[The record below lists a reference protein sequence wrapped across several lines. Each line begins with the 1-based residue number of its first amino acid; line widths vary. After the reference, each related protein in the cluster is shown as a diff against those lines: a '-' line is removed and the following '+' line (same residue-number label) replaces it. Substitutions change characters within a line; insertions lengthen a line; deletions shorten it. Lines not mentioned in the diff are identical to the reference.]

1 MNAVGVTAPMTRAD
15 LRAVP
20 APMPAEQQPVHVIA
34 APDEAHERVAR
45 ALRGARARTGLGE
58 QQVVD
63 KLVARGCEFSLTA
76 LRRAESAGALE
87 LALASALA
95 DLYGM
100 TTDCLS
106 GRRLN
111 RQSLQ
116 PQPLLRA

>member
-1 MNAVGVTAPMTRAD
+1 MPVTEPTTRAE
-15 LRAVP
+15 LHAVP
-20 APMPAEQQPVHVIA
+20 DEQISVHVIA

-63 KLVARGCEFSLTA
+63 KLVASGCELSLTM
-76 LRRAESAGALE
+76 LRRAESAGTVE

-100 TTDCLS
+100 TTDCLA

-111 RQSLQ
+111 RQSLSAL
-116 PQPLLRA
+116 PVLRL

>member
-1 MNAVGVTAPMTRAD
+1 MPATAPTRAAE
-15 LRAVP
+15 LRIVP
-20 APMPAEQQPVHVIA
+20 AAEPPVHVVA
-34 APDEAHERVAR
+34 VPDEAHERVAR
-45 ALRGARARTGLGE
+45 ALRAARARTGLDE

-63 KLVARGCEFSLTA
+63 KLAASGYEVGLPA
-76 LRRAESAGALE
+76 LRRAESTGVVE

-100 TTDCLS
+100 TTDCLA

-116 PQPLLRA
+116 APSLRL

>member
-1 MNAVGVTAPMTRAD
+1 MSAMRVSEPATRAE

-20 APMPAEQQPVHVIA
+20 VEELPMHVIA

-45 ALRGARARTGLGE
+45 ALRAARARTGLGE

-63 KLVARGCEFSLTA
+63 KLTASGHELALTT
-76 LRRAESAGALE
+76 LRRAESAGVIE
-87 LALASALA
+87 LALAVAFA

-100 TTDCLS
+100 TTDCLA
-106 GRRLN
+106 GRRHN

-116 PQPLLRA
+116 ALPALRI